1 MLERRIMRARELVD
15 FTVGEWLERVRWMAL
30 WVRTFLG
37 EGLLVG
43 EDTLE
48 LIGEI
53 EDLAQDEVVE
63 V

>member
-1 MLERRIMRARELVD
+1 MMRARELVD
-15 FTVGEWLERVRWMAL
+15 FTVGEWLEGMDWMVR

-37 EGLLVG
+37 ECLLVG

-48 LIGEI
+48 FIGEI

-63 V
+63 I

>member
-1 MLERRIMRARELVD
+1 MRARELVD
-15 FTVGEWLERVRWMAL
+15 FTVGEWLEGMNWMVR

-37 EGLLVG
+37 ECLLVG

-48 LIGEI
+48 FIREI

-63 V
+63 I